1 MIKVIGHS
9 AYEKALPKDIK
20 PLLKLTFFSSRNG
33 GTYIPY
39 TSCHILLPG
48 ERISPTVAAEVL
60 TFGFKMW
67 KKQQKVIDKLQAEL
81 KAVTSTPE

>member
-1 MIKVIGHS
+1 MIKVVGR
-9 AYEKALPKDIK
+9 ATYEKALPKDIK
-20 PLLKLTFFSSRNG
+20 SLLKLTFFSSRNG

-39 TSCHILLPG
+39 TSCLLPG
-48 ERISPTVAAEVL
+48 ERVSPTVAAEVL

-81 KAVTSTPE
+81 NTATQSQE

>member
-1 MIKVIGHS
+1 MIKVVGR
-9 AYEKALPKDIK
+9 ATYEKALPKDIK
-20 PLLKLTFFSSRNG
+20 SLLKLTFFSSRNG

-39 TSCHILLPG
+39 TTCPLPG
-48 ERISPTVAAEVL
+48 ERVSPTLAAEVL

-81 KAVTSTPE
+81 NDATQSQE